1 MSALAETLV
10 DAGYDAAEI
19 LGRQYAA
26 ITGMVVPWDTPTI
39 VGPFVEEWKRG
50 AFTRSLTKQPKL
62 PLLPFHD
69 ARAVPLGQSV
79 GWQDEPEGL
88 YGIFRVLMTS
98 AAQVAAD
105 YASQGI
111 MSGLSIGFVGEA
123 AEWRYASTYAPE
135 QGAGYMD
142 HVTRTQA
149 RLVEVSLVNTPAF
162 VDAQVTR
169 VDAVPAGTGRT

>member
-19 LGRQYAA
+19 LGRQYVA
-26 ITGMVVPWDTPTI
+26 ITGLVVPYDEPTI
-39 VGPFVEEWKRG
+39 VGAYVEEWQRG
-50 AFTRSLTKQPKL
+50 AFTRSLTKQPKI

-69 ARAVPLGQSV
+69 SKQIPVGQSDGV
-79 GWQDEPEGL
+79 AGRTDGL
-88 YGIFRVLMTS
+88 FGVFRVLMTS

-105 YASQGI
+105 YAAQGI
-111 MSGLSIGFVGEA
+111 VSGLSIGFVGEQA
-123 AEWRYASTYAPE
+123 DWRYASTYAPE
-135 QGAGYMD
+135 RGTQYMD

-149 RLVEVSLVNTPAF
+149 RLVEVSLVSTPAF

-169 VDAVPAGTGRT
+169 VDAVPADTGR